1 MEKNSKFDISSSGLH
16 ILAMIFMLCDHLWA
30 ALFPSA
36 EWLTCAGRLAFPIF
50 AFMITEGYV
59 HTHDLRRYMLRLL
72 FWAAAS
78 EIPFNLM
85 YAGSVIYPYHQNVLW
100 TFLIGLLLIA
110 FTERC
115 RAHFSSAAAVIL
127 TILLAAAGYI
137 VGYATMVDYYGAG
150 VLMILAF
157 YFFRTPDLKNRL
169 ILFVCLYILNVELL
183 GGYFYSFELLGHNV
197 EFPQQG
203 FALLSLIPIWL
214 YRGRQ
219 GTHSKAFRYFCY
231 AFYPAHMLILYVI
244 RSMIV

>member
-1 MEKNSKFDISSSGLH
+1 MEKNSRPDISSSGLH

-30 ALFPSA
+30 SLFPSA

-50 AFMITEGYV
+50 AFLITEGYI

-78 EIPFNLM
+78 EIPFDLM

-100 TFLIGLLLIA
+100 TFLTGLLLIA
-110 FTERC
+110 FTEKC
-115 RAHFSSAAAVIL
+115 RERFSSAAAVIL
-127 TILLAAAGYI
+127 TILSAAAGYI
-137 VGYATMVDYYGAG
+137 AGYAAMVDYYGAG

-169 ILFVCLYILNVELL
+169 ILSVCLYILNIKLL

-219 GTHSKAFRYFCY
+219 GIRSKVFRYFCY
-231 AFYPAHMLILYVI
+231 AFYPVHMLILYAV